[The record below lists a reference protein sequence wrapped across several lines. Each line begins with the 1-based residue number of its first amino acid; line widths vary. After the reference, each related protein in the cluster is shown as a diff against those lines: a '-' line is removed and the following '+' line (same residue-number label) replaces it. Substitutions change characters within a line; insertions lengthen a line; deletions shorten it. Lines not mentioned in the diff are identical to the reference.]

1 MYVTLKLNWLVD
13 PHISHGV
20 ELTRNSQ
27 LKLVKLRPTEFL
39 REYVPCIAG
48 GESDILARDGCVL
61 RLVVFVAVL
70 RLVVFVAVG

>member
-27 LKLVKLRPTEFL
+27 LKLVILHPTEFL

-48 GESDILARDGCVL
+48 G
-61 RLVVFVAVL
+61 
-70 RLVVFVAVG
+70 